1 MILTDKLIKD
11 VCSKGDIKIV
21 PFEDCQ
27 IEPASYD
34 LRVGKHGATTST
46 KKIVDIEKQG
56 YMLIEPGDFAI
67 VGVLEE
73 ITLGSKYAGRIGLR
87 SKFARKGL
95 IATAG
100 SQVDPGYHGRLKIGL
115 TNLTP
120 KAISLPFKDDFITLE
135 IHELTEPA
143 LKPYDGPYQDQLDL
157 SPADIEAVTE
167 GSGMALS
174 EMMVTLSSLSQN
186 VGRLSTDFEVFQKT
200 LKIVGGILSLLIAIA
215 TIIVALK

>member
-11 VCSKGDIKIV
+11 VWSKGDIKID
-21 PFEDCQ
+21 PYEDAQ

-56 YMLIEPGDFAI
+56 YILVEPGDFAI

-73 ITLGSKYAGRIGLR
+73 ITLGSQYAGRIGLR
-87 SKFARKGL
+87 SKYARKGL

-100 SQVDPGYHGRLKIGL
+100 PQVDPGYHGRLKIGL

-120 KAISLPFKDDFITLE
+120 KAISLPF
-135 IHELTEPA
+135 
-143 LKPYDGPYQDQLDL
+143 
-157 SPADIEAVTE
+157 IEAVTE

-186 VGRLSTDFEVFQKT
+186 VGRLSIDFEVFQKT